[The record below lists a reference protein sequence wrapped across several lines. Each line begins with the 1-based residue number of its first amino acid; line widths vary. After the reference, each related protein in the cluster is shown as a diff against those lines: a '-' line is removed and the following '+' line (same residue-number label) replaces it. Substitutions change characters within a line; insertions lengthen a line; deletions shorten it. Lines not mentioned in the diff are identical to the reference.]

1 MFNGNMSYGRFL
13 DSKQRNGMTWPNLV
27 ERRWWPV
34 WGGFFFWL
42 KWRYHVVTLWKI
54 KHGNGKSWEIP
65 YKWRFSWK
73 IINGR
78 FSSTPRLSTGGVY
91 STPFSIR
98 PIPMVNPPFFQCE
111 STIFWFR
118 NSKAVAPEGSE
129 EPGEARCCDVDDP
142 QIYEILG

>member
-1 MFNGNMSYGRFL
+1 MGNPLQMEVL
-13 DSKQRNGMTWPNLV
+13 MEDHQ
-27 ERRWWPV
+27 
-34 WGGFFFWL
+34 
-42 KWRYHVVTLWKI
+42 WKI
-54 KHGNGKSWEIP
+54 FQHATFE
-65 YKWRFSWK
+65 YR
-73 IINGR
+73 R
-78 FSSTPRLSTGGVY
+78 AY

-98 PIPMVNPPFFQCE
+98 PIRMVNPPFFQCE

>member
-65 YKWRFSWK
+65 YKWRFWWK

-78 FSSTPRLSTGGVY
+78 FFSTPRLSTGGHIPLHSQY
-91 STPFSIR
+91 APFAWWIHHFSS
-98 PIPMVNPPFFQCE
+98 VNPPFF
-111 STIFWFR
+111 
-118 NSKAVAPEGSE
+118 GSE
-129 EPGEARCCDVDDP
+129 TPRLLPQRAARSLVRRDVAMLMIP
-142 QIYEILG
+142 KYMKF